1 MREAIGKVMGFGRKL
16 GKPGGIMCHS
26 IRNEIK
32 NAIEDGFKFKAIGSE
47 IDYLRWGAHSIE
59 HCRPFMRDS

>member
-1 MREAIGKVMGFGRKL
+1 MEFGRKL

-26 IRNEIK
+26 INEIK
-32 NAIEDGFKFKAIGSE
+32 NAIDGFKFGAIGSE

-59 HCRPFMRDS
+59 RCRPLMRDN